1 MLGGTSTPGSPS
13 LSRESRLTHFTESN
27 LIRLSWVLKRGLQK
41 MWQGKQGKQPKLQRQ
56 NNQKYKY
63 KIQNNR
69 KRQGNCGNKIKSFY
83 FQHCLRCWW
92 PLRHFHY
99 IFIIFSTQ
107 YPVTSQTFLVVG
119 HLLSVGIS
127 QRCLRWYWTSFVDC
141 WDVEIWNCRLLRC
154 LLTKSEIWRHFDYYQ

>member
-1 MLGGTSTPGSPS
+1 
-13 LSRESRLTHFTESN
+13 
-27 LIRLSWVLKRGLQK
+27 
-41 MWQGKQGKQPKLQRQ
+41 MWQGKQVKQPKLQRQ
-56 NNQKYKY
+56 NNQKYKTIG
-63 KIQNNR
+63 KGKEIVATKLN
-69 KRQGNCGNKIKSFY
+69 
-83 FQHCLRCWW
+83 
-92 PLRHFHY
+92 HFIFNIVSGVGDLSD

-154 LLTKSEIWRHFDYYQ
+154 LLTKSEIWRHFDYYQSTLSAVILAFICRLFRCLLTKSEI